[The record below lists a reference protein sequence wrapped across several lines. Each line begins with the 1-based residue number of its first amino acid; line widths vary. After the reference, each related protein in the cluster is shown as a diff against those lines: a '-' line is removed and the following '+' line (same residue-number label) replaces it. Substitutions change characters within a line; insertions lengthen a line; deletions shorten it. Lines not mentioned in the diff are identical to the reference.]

1 MHADARAPQRRDQR
15 WSAWAG
21 LRTFALIVGL
31 WGARGLAAQPF
42 HHQWFNGGAE
52 RLLFVPEGQTP
63 PPGWNLSGFDD
74 SAWTGPVQYVGGGWL
89 VHALARSWSSY
100 AWNGPSQH
108 QDDLLVRLSLDLPA
122 GLAQASAQ
130 LDLVVDDNAQIW
142 LNGRPVFADRVTD
155 FVAIQPRR
163 VGLAQGWRPCDNL
176 LAMKVRSVNPTSI
189 GYKFALTL
197 DGQVQ
202 GGLRCGE
209 VAPPPQPEAAA
220 TPAVSAA
227 SSPVAAPVAST
238 PTSRPSPTVAG
249 PTPTPR
255 PTRAPLRPSPTPG
268 SPTVGGVTA
277 RPSPTPPCPPPP
289 APGKPRWVLS
299 NRPRVLA
306 RAGRFRLDAGH
317 VRRQLF
323 FTLTATTRVWAEA
336 AGLWG
341 QLGQGQGDAPEAF
354 FDDSYAG
361 PLEAEAGG
369 AWRSPRAFVL
379 GPGPHRLLL
388 RASSLGPAAPSGGTG
403 LTVLSDPVARLE
415 AAPRPTPCGCP
426 AAPLGRGWPRRLGG
440 RPLVLSVHSGRVQS
454 AGTLVR
460 LRDRDGWE
468 CRVRLP
474 APGGQPLAVVASVR
488 STGPGA
494 AQLVLAL
501 DPTYRGPA
509 AALGYTPNRW
519 EPLRLGWCQGRLT
532 VRLARAPAM
541 VVALPP
547 GPLALALAAQDLEL
561 GLAPA
566 R

>member
-1 MHADARAPQRRDQR
+1 MHADARVLQSRHQRR
-15 WSAWAG
+15 SAWTG
-21 LRTFALIVGL
+21 LRTFAIIVGL

-42 HHQWFNGGAE
+42 RRQWFNGGTE
-52 RLLFVPEGQTP
+52 RLLFVPEGQAP
-63 PPGWNLSGFDD
+63 PRGWNLPGFDGGT
-74 SAWTGPVQYVGGGWL
+74 WTGPVQYVGGGWL

-122 GLAQASAQ
+122 GLDQASAQ

-142 LNGRPVFADRVTD
+142 LNGRPVFADPITA

-209 VAPPPQPEAAA
+209 AAPPPPSSVPAALS
-220 TPAVSAA
+220 V
-227 SSPVAAPVAST
+227 ST
-238 PTSRPSPTVAG
+238 PMPRPSPTAAG

-255 PTRAPLRPSPTPG
+255 PTRTPPRPD
-268 SPTVGGVTA
+268 
-277 RPSPTPPCPPPP
+277 PTPPCPPPS
-289 APGKPRWVLS
+289 APGQPRRVFS
-299 NRPRVLA
+299 KHPRVLA
-306 RAGRFRLDAGH
+306 RAGRFRLDAVH
-317 VRRQLF
+317 VRRELP

-341 QLGQGQGDAPEAF
+341 QPGQGQGDAPEAF

-361 PLEAEAGG
+361 PLWAEAGG

-388 RASSLGPAAPSGGTG
+388 RASSLGPASPSGGAS
-403 LTVLSDPVARLE
+403 LKVLSDPVGRLE
-415 AAPRPTPCGCP
+415 AAPQSTPCGCLP
-426 AAPLGRGWPRRLGG
+426 ASLRRGWPARLGG

-454 AGTLVR
+454 AGTLVH

-474 APGGQPLAVVASVR
+474 APGGRPLAVVAAVR
-488 STGPGA
+488 ATGPGA
-494 AQLVLAL
+494 AQLVLGL
-501 DPTYRGPA
+501 DPGYRGPA
-509 AALGYTPNRW
+509 AALGYTPGRW
-519 EPLRLGWCQGRLT
+519 EPLRLGWCRGRLT
-532 VRLARAPAM
+532 VRLAQAPAL